1 MIERDYQRDLYNK
14 ARSEFIAGHKR
25 VLVVAPCGAG
35 KSYLFAAMAQAAHGE
50 VLILTHRRELLDQTS
65 ALLAENGITNARIA
79 MILTEANHLGEY
91 GRLVKIG
98 VPGQSDVWGHR
109 GTDGKAFYVEVKNP
123 GETPRP
129 NQLDFIEAM
138 KNTGAIAGWCT
149 SVDGALEIV
158 FGGK

>member
-1 MIERDYQRDLYNK
+1 MGEICYEWEVEEIKKQETSLQSRI
-14 ARSEFIAGHKR
+14 IA
-25 VLVVAPCGAG
+25 
-35 KSYLFAAMAQAAHGE
+35 
-50 VLILTHRRELLDQTS
+50 
-65 ALLAENGITNARIA
+65 ALCAKGCYAV
-79 MILTEANHLGEY
+79 NHTVGNFYTEY

-98 VPGQSDVWGHR
+98 VPGQSDIWGHR

-123 GETPRP
+123 GETPRQ